1 MGKDYGL
8 ERMGRKENGKDGGMC
23 GRWFRKQVVAS
34 FCSTIVQY
42 SKVTGEMVSN
52 ISMNGGGEEIGR
64 VRIEGREG

>member
-1 MGKDYGL
+1 MDWKGW
-8 ERMGRKENGKDGGMC
+8 EERIMVRMGGGMC

-52 ISMNGGGEEIGR
+52 ISMNGGGIGR
-64 VRIEGREG
+64 VGIEGKEG

>member
-1 MGKDYGL
+1 
-8 ERMGRKENGKDGGMC
+8 MC

-52 ISMNGGGEEIGR
+52 ISMNGGGEIGR